1 LFVKLFYLAFSFSTT
16 STCTKN

>member
-1 LFVKLFYLAFSFSTT
+1 VKLFYLAFSFSTT